1 MAVEVRD
8 ELSLALKIGGFSA
21 DTASLPMHLSEIE
34 EEASTVLDL
43 FTVLRSHAHRGDASA
58 TQETLAELAIA
69 LEHLLHHVNEALP
82 GLQKELDIE
91 PE

>member
-8 ELSLALKIGGFSA
+8 ELSLALKTARFSGE
-21 DTASLPMHLSEIE
+21 TVLLSMHLSEIE
-34 EEASTVLDL
+34 EEASAVLDL
-43 FTVLRSHAHRGDASA
+43 FTVLRSHAYRGDAPA
-58 TQETLAELAIA
+58 TQGTLAELAIA
-69 LEHLLHHVNEALP
+69 LEHLLHHMNEALP